1 MTVPEKKQMNAGVEL
16 LLKRME
22 THPEE
27 FTDYGKWVSI
37 MQEIHKYAEPEES
50 KAINDGL
57 KALMMQKVTERVLE
71 GLVDP
76 KPLSKLEELL
86 QFKQQS
92 AMQQAGATHA
102 RSSAVLNNTN
112 VVTGTISANP
122 YTNTLTIGNQTLDQ
136 ETIEHMK
143 AHLEYIQKQ
152 KQKGHKTLFGKLFN
166 YL

>member
-1 MTVPEKKQMNAGVEL
+1 MTVLKKKQMNAGVEL

-22 THPEE
+22 TNPEE

-50 KAINDGL
+50 KALNDGL

-76 KPLSKLEELL
+76 KKSNWVGVI
-86 QFKQQS
+86 
-92 AMQQAGATHA
+92 MQQKGITSAGT
-102 RSSAVLNNTN
+102 TP
-112 VVTGTISANP
+112 GQYI
-122 YTNTLTIGNQTLDQ
+122 TL
-136 ETIEHMK
+136 ETAEHMK
-143 AHLEYIQKQ
+143 AHLEALKVKDRDALVNKKPTTI
-152 KQKGHKTLFGKLFN
+152 FGKLFN

>member
-50 KAINDGL
+50 KALNDAL
-57 KALMMQKVTERVLE
+57 KTLMMQKVTERVLE

-76 KPLSKLEELL
+76 KSESNPYLVKP
-86 QFKQQS
+86 S
-92 AMQQAGATHA
+92 ATGLGGATHA

-112 VVTGTISANP
+112 AVWNGGAVTGTI
-122 YTNTLTIGNQTLDQ
+122 TLGNQTLD
-136 ETIEHMK
+136 ESTVEHMK
-143 AHLEYIQKQ
+143 AHLEALKVKDRDALVNKKPTTI
-152 KQKGHKTLFGKLFN
+152 FGKLFN